1 VRSVLVWLALT
12 ACAVG
17 VGFGLALVT
26 MLALDAVLPPF
37 KVPADDDT
45 LRERGPVLIAYA
57 TWGLTSFVGAVLAWR
72 WVRRR
77 SD

>member
-1 VRSVLVWLALT
+1 MRSVLVWLALT

-17 VGFGLALVT
+17 VGFGLAWVT
-26 MLALDAVLPPF
+26 MLALDAVLPPY

-45 LRERGPVLIAYA
+45 LREREPVLIAYT
-57 TWGLTSFVGAVLAWR
+57 TWGLTSFVGAVLAWH

-77 SD
+77 PD